1 MKPPRLELSETAVL
15 LALIAALATV
25 GSGLLFTIA
34 IDSRDLWFV
43 ALGGFCCGYA
53 ALVLWSETKGK

>member
-1 MKPPRLELSETAVL
+1 MKFSG
-15 LALIAALATV
+15 ALIVVLATV